1 MSLIPAISI
10 QNLHKVYKKGA
21 YALQDFSLEINQGEF
36 FALLGPNGGGK
47 STLINILAGPTK
59 KTSGTIKICGLDI
72 DAHREETKYM
82 LGIVPQEVNFD
93 SFFTVN
99 EVLAQCSGYYGIKN
113 NQEYIDEILEKLS
126 LHEKKF
132 ANTRALSGGM
142 KRRLLIAKALVHKP
156 KVLVLDEPT
165 AGVDVELRH
174 NLWTYMR
181 NLNEDGLTILLT
193 THYLEEAE
201 SLCRRTAIIDK
212 GRLAALDETKKLIR
226 SLGNYKEMTLNFK
239 EKIGKIPVHLE
250 VFQVKKISDYDL
262 SLTFEPKDLNKV
274 LQALKDLNPA
284 DIELQSQDLEDV
296 FMKLTGEQTTH

>member
-1 MSLIPAISI
+1 MNHPAISI
-10 QNLHKVYKKGA
+10 TGLHKVYKEGA
-21 YALQDFSLEINQGEF
+21 YALKDFNLEINHGEF

-59 KTSGTIKICGLDI
+59 KTSGTMKICGLDI
-72 DAHREETKYM
+72 DTNREETKFL
-82 LGIVPQEVNFD
+82 LGVVPQEVNYD

-99 EVLAQCSGYYGIKN
+99 EVLTFCSGYYGLKN
-113 NQEYIDEILEKLS
+113 NQPRIDEILEKLN
-126 LHEKKF
+126 LHEKKN

-181 NLNEDGLTILLT
+181 QLNKDGLTILLT

-201 SLCRRTAIIDK
+201 NLCKRTAIINK
-212 GRLAALDETKKLIR
+212 GQIIALDETKKLIR
-226 SLGNYKEMTLNFK
+226 SLGNFKEMTLNFQ
-239 EKIGKIPVHLE
+239 EKIHKIPAALE
-250 VFQVKKISDYDL
+250 QFSAKKIGDHDL
-262 SLTFEPKDLNKV
+262 VFRFEPKDLHKV
-274 LQALKDLNPA
+274 LEALKGLDPA
-284 DIELQSQDLEDV
+284 DLELQSQDLEDV
-296 FMKLTGEQTTH
+296 FIELTYKNNG